1 MSGKRTDGD
10 KTYLWLKFKWMSTI
24 VGKQNKIIQNGLQEN
39 EENSLR
45 NNGWKENVR
54 TRNVNSE
61 ESWNATK
68 LRTESKTIKNSKNQ
82 NKIKKTQSI
91 FLYIIRTWHLQTLTF
106 KDFLTTSTRFQGGY
120 VSPESVGFGPLPLLP
135 SSPNTAQLKLFMLI

>member
-1 MSGKRTDGD
+1 
-10 KTYLWLKFKWMSTI
+10 MSTI

-82 NKIKKTQSI
+82 NKIKKTTKH
-91 FLYIIRTWHLQTLTF
+91 FPVHYTYLT
-106 KDFLTTSTRFQGGY
+106 
-120 VSPESVGFGPLPLLP
+120 
-135 SSPNTAQLKLFMLI
+135 SSNTNF